1 MKEAWTWQKSL
12 NIDFHKVLCSHAL
25 TKDFSHLQLGNLNK
39 INDIIAK
46 ANHYQY
52 CKNKSIKIY
61 HARCY
66 FHPSIEQSI
75 NKSIN
80 NAVSKEIIKHCSL
93 ALTLAGNYIH
103 NRSSRN
109 LRWCSPNCIPRWG
122 GFVTLLNFVSLAFG
136 LMTNTQ

>member
-1 MKEAWTWQKSL
+1 M
-12 NIDFHKVLCSHAL
+12 
-25 TKDFSHLQLGNLNK
+25 HLQRTFLTCSLAIW
-39 INDIIAK
+39 INDTIAK

-66 FHPSIEQSI
+66 FHPSFEQSI

-80 NAVSKEIIKHCSL
+80 NAVNKEIIKHCSL
-93 ALTLAGNYIH
+93 ALTFAGNYIH

-122 GFVTLLNFVSLAFG
+122 GFVTLLKFVSLAFG
-136 LMTNTQ
+136 LLTNTQYLINDNNYLLFLRGFSGIG